1 MRTQRKFTITSL
13 TVAMAILSGCSAPTP
28 TPTVTTEAPPSATAP
43 STPSPTPEPQA
54 ERGTRD
60 NPLAIGE
67 YRKLSNESMWTVG
80 AESATVVSDGYVVLP
95 LRLGV
100 DWEAARVQAEAQ
112 GASID
117 SGIDPWQALVTEYV
131 TAEGRSYATM
141 DTYDIDIP
149 NELYTVGNIYSP
161 VDAISANV
169 AVSVPVEEATG
180 GVWVVRNSSG
190 ASVFIASQ

>member
-1 MRTQRKFTITSL
+1 MRRVL
-13 TVAMAILSGCSAPTP
+13 AVAPLVLAIALLGGCAGTATPAVTTAPPVTTEP
-28 TPTVTTEAPPSATAP
+28 AQATPTVEAAP
-43 STPSPTPEPQA
+43 EA

-80 AESATVVSDGYVVLP
+80 AEAATVVSDGYVVLP

-141 DTYDIDIP
+141 DTYDVDIP
-149 NELYTVGNIYSP
+149 NELYAVVNIYSP
-161 VDAISANV
+161 VDVISANV